1 MDKVNV
7 LHKLQ
12 CFNHHNWVYEQCMV
26 LSVNTIISQ
35 FTTLCL
41 LMLPNLSPR
50 VSTKYLHRLDWK
62 KWLRLD
68 WSVASKIRSRLWRK
82 RTSRNYFK
90 QHVDTFDTSK
100 VQRGLWK
107 LWKIGI
113 QDHPKF
119 AQGSLKN
126 LTFSDSRSK
135 LHLLVLRIELC
146 IYMEVHSLKI
156 KSRTLETHLHSNGH
170 CLKEGSKTPVPSLLF
185 LAGV

>member
-1 MDKVNV
+1 MFSINYSV
-7 LHKLQ
+7 LSITIG
-12 CFNHHNWVYEQCMV
+12 VYECCMV
-26 LSVNTIISQ
+26 LSVNTIICQ

-41 LMLPNLSPR
+41 LMLPNR

-68 WSVASKIRSRLWRK
+68 WSVASKIRSCLWRK

-119 AQGSLKN
+119 AQGLLKN

-170 CLKEGSKTPVPSLLF
+170 CLKEGSKTRVPSLLF

>member
-1 MDKVNV
+1 MNAVWF
-7 LHKLQ
+7 
-12 CFNHHNWVYEQCMV
+12 C
-26 LSVNTIISQ
+26 LSTLSSVSSLPFVFSCYPTEHQPNT
-35 FTTLCL
+35 FTD
-41 LMLPNLSPR
+41 
-50 VSTKYLHRLDWK
+50 STEK

-119 AQGSLKN
+119 AQGLLKN

-146 IYMEVHSLKI
+146 IYMEVQSLKI

-170 CLKEGSKTPVPSLLF
+170 CLF
-185 LAGV
+185 